1 MPKRPYIA
9 VTMTFRDKK
18 VLKFF
23 KERCSNTKF
32 DKAWAVRNIF
42 EDYFDRI
49 KNNPDILAFE
59 INEASLPIKY
69 SAHKEKVVVKVCI
82 FNPDAISFLRDITAK
97 NARAFFVKNVI
108 LLYFYNRPA
117 YESPEI
123 FLGKNP
129 TLQTDTVKAAEPDLN
144 NTDDNDNESSVNA
157 TAMPDMSRVQT
168 VDVSNVL
175 SDF

>member
-1 MPKRPYIA
+1 MLNRTNIA
-9 VTMTFRDKK
+9 ITMTFRDKK

-59 INEASLPIKY
+59 IDETTLPVKYGAHNEKAVI
-69 SAHKEKVVVKVCI
+69 KVCI
-82 FNPDAISFLRDITAK
+82 FNTDAIKFLKNITTK
-97 NARAFFVKNVI
+97 NGRAFFVKKVI
-108 LLYFYNRPA
+108 LLYFYNRKA
-117 YESPEI
+117 YENPEVY
-123 FLGKNP
+123 LGKNP
-129 TLQTDTVKAAEPDLN
+129 TLQNDITIPNQNILN
-144 NTDDNDNESSVNA
+144 GDSSDNDNS
-157 TAMPDMSRVQT
+157 TAIPDMSRVKKE
-168 VDVSNVL
+168 DVSRVL

>member
-1 MPKRPYIA
+1 MLNRPNIA
-9 VTMTFRDKK
+9 ITMTFRDKK
-18 VLKFF
+18 ILKFF

-59 INEASLPIKY
+59 IDETTLPVKY
-69 SAHKEKVVVKVCI
+69 SANKEKAVIKVCI
-82 FNPDAISFLRDITAK
+82 FNHDAINFLKNITTK
-97 NARAFFVKNVI
+97 NGRAFFVKNVI
-108 LLYFYNRPA
+108 LLYFYNRKA

-129 TLQTDTVKAAEPDLN
+129 TLQGDIYE
-144 NTDDNDNESSVNA
+144 DDIPETNKQDNS
-157 TAMPDMSRVQT
+157 TAIPDMSRVSKG
-168 VDVSNVL
+168 DISKVL
-175 SDF
+175 KDF

>member
-59 INEASLPIKY
+59 IDETTLPVKYGAHNEKAVI
-69 SAHKEKVVVKVCI
+69 KVCI
-82 FNPDAISFLRDITAK
+82 FNTDAIKFLKNITTK
-97 NARAFFVKNVI
+97 NGRAFFVKNVI
-108 LLYFYNRPA
+108 LLYFYNRKA
-117 YESPEI
+117 YENPEVY
-123 FLGKNP
+123 LGKNP
-129 TLQTDTVKAAEPDLN
+129 TLQNDITIPNQNILN
-144 NTDDNDNESSVNA
+144 GDSSDNDNS
-157 TAMPDMSRVQT
+157 TAIPDMSRVKKE
-168 VDVSNVL
+168 DVSRVL